1 MSCCHFVLL
10 VLYAYG
16 MSFLVVMI
24 RAYYPQKRKE
34 RKYLSRSTV
43 PREIYYLGY
52 CRAQYC
58 IKFLLLL
65 KVFISTC
72 HVSDDN
78 NPCLLMQSFL
88 KNKSLERIPCQI
100 LSRLIVPS
108 FQILGRGYNFCS
120 TSSTL

>member
-1 MSCCHFVLL
+1 
-10 VLYAYG
+10 

-52 CRAQYC
+52 YRAQYC

-72 HVSDDN
+72 HVSDDS
-78 NPCLLMQSFL
+78 NPCLLMQSF
-88 KNKSLERIPCQI
+88 KKIKA
-100 LSRLIVPS
+100 LSEFPAK
-108 FQILGRGYNFCS
+108 Y
-120 TSSTL
+120 